1 MAAKGLVLYLGGAF
15 TGRTAPRFFG
25 TVSKQQSVDGRGPLR
40 AVISGQ
46 MISNC
51 RIINKPG
58 GGIGILCKTRDA
70 HFDRFSYLR

>member
-1 MAAKGLVLYLGGAF
+1 
-15 TGRTAPRFFG
+15 
-25 TVSKQQSVDGRGPLR
+25 VDGRGPLR